1 MLKSSETSSCSC
13 RGFSELLKR
22 EIFTQNMSTV
32 RIKRIVALYGN
43 RSVIQ
48 RKCQNAVYNV
58 YSGGGTRH
66 VMAAI
71 LGQLVTTDD
80 ESLLAAFPLSTFYNL
95 HEWTL
100 LLSTLRALLVVLTRY
115 EHLLCGKCCVLSSRS
130 D

>member
-1 MLKSSETSSCSC
+1 MV
-13 RGFSELLKR
+13 KR

-71 LGQLVTTDD
+71 LSQLVTTDD

-115 EHLLCGKCCVLSSRS
+115 EHLLCGKWCVLSSRS